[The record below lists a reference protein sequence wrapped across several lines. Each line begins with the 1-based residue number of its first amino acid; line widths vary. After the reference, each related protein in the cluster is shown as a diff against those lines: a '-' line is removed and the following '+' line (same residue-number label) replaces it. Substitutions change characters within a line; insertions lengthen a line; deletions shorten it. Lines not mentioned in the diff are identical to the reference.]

1 MTAGAVGDQIIGSR
15 VRRVDAAEK
24 LTGLSRFSADLSLP
38 GMLFARLALSPYAH
52 ARING
57 FDTSETL
64 ALPGVVAAVTAE
76 DLEAVIKVEPSSRAR
91 AMLAHGETRYC
102 GEPVAVVLAES
113 EAAAEDGVTR
123 LIVDYEELP
132 AIIDPIQALDPSSPI
147 VWPDGFLEDEGEGAA
162 HGLAGGGPSADA
174 KATNISSTAN
184 MDRGDVDA
192 GFAEADVTVERTYRI
207 PIVHQGYIE
216 PHASVAAV
224 DLTGRITIWT
234 MTQGIWRVMEETA
247 ATLGLASHQL
257 KVVPMPVGGGFG
269 GKTVL
274 LEPLAAALAMTQ
286 KRPVQVALTRID
298 EFLTTTPSPQ
308 AVIKV
313 KLGAKK
319 DGTLTALDSEV
330 VFDAGMFPGPPMA
343 NGCLMVGAYYQVP
356 NLRIR
361 GYEVVTNKSPQGAY
375 RAPGAVQGTYA
386 IESAIEELARKLHLD
401 PIEIRLKNVS
411 MPGDPLPNGAKWAH
425 MGLKQVLEA
434 LQDHPAWKNR
444 TKDPNVGYGV
454 AVGGWMGGAGPGA
467 ATTRLES
474 DGTLSVILGSVD
486 VSGTNTGIA
495 LIAAEA
501 FGIPF
506 EKVRVVNADSDTA
519 PFSGMAGG
527 SKITL
532 TIGSAVS
539 DASADARRQVLAIAA
554 DQLEASPEDLN
565 IVNDHVEVYGAPER
579 TISLSKLASMTMSMS
594 AKYPPVQGRGTVAIT
609 ARNPGIAAHL
619 ATVRVDPDTKV
630 PRVISYVAV
639 QDVGKIIN
647 PSGIEDQIHGGVA
660 QGIGRALYEDMV
672 YDEDGRLLAGSL
684 LDYALPN
691 SHQIPNIDVVMVENP
706 GQAAGVAFG
715 LRGVGEPPIVPVA
728 AAVANAVADASGF
741 RVTELPVTA
750 ERVFRASEDG
760 VREAQ

>member
-1 MTAGAVGDQIIGSR
+1 MSAGAVGDQIIGSR

-24 LTGLSRFSADLSLP
+24 LTGVARFSADLNLP
-38 GMLFARLALSPYAH
+38 DMLFARLALSPYAH

-57 FDTSETL
+57 FDTSETMSV
-64 ALPGVVAAVTAE
+64 PGVVAVITAS
-76 DLEAVIKVEPSSRAR
+76 DLESVIKVEPSSRAR
-91 AMLAHGETRYC
+91 AMLAQGEVRYC
-102 GEPVAVVLAES
+102 GEPVAVVLGET

-123 LIVDYEELP
+123 LIVDYDELP
-132 AIIDPIQALDPSSPI
+132 AVIDPMQALDPSSPL

-162 HGLAGGGPSADA
+162 HGIAGGGASETTQ
-174 KATNISSTAN
+174 ATNISSTTN

-192 GFAEADVTVERTYRI
+192 GFAEADVVVERTYRV

-216 PHASVAAV
+216 PHASIAAL
-224 DLTGRITIWT
+224 DPTGRLTVWT
-234 MTQGIWRVMEETA
+234 MTQGIWRVMDETT
-247 ATLGLASHQL
+247 ATLGLSSHDL

-274 LEPLAAALAMTQ
+274 LEPLAAALAITQ
-286 KRPVQVALTRID
+286 KRPVQVALTRMD

-308 AVIKV
+308 AVIRV

-330 VFDAGMFPGPPMA
+330 VFDAGMFPGSPMA

-356 NLRIR
+356 NLKIR
-361 GYEVVTNKSPQGAY
+361 GYEVVTNKAPQGAY

-386 IESAIEELARKLHLD
+386 IECAIEELARKLDVDAIDL
-401 PIEIRLKNVS
+401 RLKNVS
-411 MPGDPLPNGAKWAH
+411 LPGDPLPNGGKWAH

-434 LQDHPAWKNR
+434 LKEHPSWKNR
-444 TKDPNVGYGV
+444 TRDPNVGYGV
-454 AVGGWMGGAGPGA
+454 AVGGWMGGAGPAA
-467 ATTRLES
+467 ATTRLEA

-486 VSGTNTGIA
+486 ISGTNTGIA
-495 LIAAEA
+495 LIAAEE

-506 EKVRVVNADSDTA
+506 EKVRVVNADSDSA

-532 TIGSAVS
+532 TVGSAVS
-539 DASADARRQVLAIAA
+539 EASVDAKRQVLAIAA
-554 DQLEASPEDLN
+554 NELEASPEDLDI
-565 IVNDHVEVYGAPER
+565 IVDRVQVRGAPDR
-579 TISLSKLASMTMSMS
+579 TLSLAKLAGMTMSMG
-594 AKYPPVQGRGTVAIT
+594 AKYAPVQGRGTLSIT
-609 ARNPGIAAHL
+609 ARNPGLAAHL

-630 PRVISYVAV
+630 PRVIDYVAV
-639 QDVGKIIN
+639 QDVGRAIN

-706 GQAAGVAFG
+706 GQAPGVAYG
-715 LRGVGEPPIVPVA
+715 LRGVGEPPIVPVS

-760 VREAQ
+760 VREAE